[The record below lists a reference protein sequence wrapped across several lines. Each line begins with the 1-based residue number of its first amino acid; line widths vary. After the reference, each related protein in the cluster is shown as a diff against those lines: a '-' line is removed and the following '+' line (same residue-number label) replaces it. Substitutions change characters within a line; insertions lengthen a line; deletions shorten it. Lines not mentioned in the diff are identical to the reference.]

1 MKTWAFLQLAAL
13 AAVCVAQQ
21 DCSRGACYPQ
31 LGDLLIGREQHLSA
45 SSTCG
50 LLATE
55 IYCTPFGQMRMKC
68 CPCDSQNPAGPNAH
82 TIQNVLSSAGT
93 GRWWQSK
100 KDMNPVTVQ
109 VDLQQLFQ
117 VNNVM
122 LSFKGPRPDAL
133 VIERTKDFG
142 RTWQPALYMAA
153 NCASAFPRV
162 STATP
167 NNLGHTYCYTLPPTS
182 NNPYQD
188 QLINYIPLHQYSNI
202 NYPPE
207 YKIQEV
213 SGFTG
218 LRVNLTRLGEVV
230 RLPGRSP
237 SRYYALKEMRVTG
250 SCFCYGHANR
260 CLPDPTSNYLP
271 TVQVNGVCDCQ
282 HNTAGVNCERCAD
295 FYNDL
300 PWRAAQQ
307 DNPHTCKCCECN
319 NHSQKCHFDA
329 ELYELSGRS
338 SGGVCDGCLHNTAGP
353 HCERCAPNYYRNPN
367 SDIRQ
372 ANACLPCQCNS
383 AGSVSGGQCNP
394 ATGVCVCK
402 ANVEGPRCD
411 RCKPGY
417 YGLNPSNPLGC
428 SKCSCSASGSLS
440 SVCDAV
446 TGQCV
451 CRPNMQGVSCD
462 RCAAGFWNSPT
473 GCQPCNCDPNHSLS
487 STCDQET
494 GQCVCRSGFMGR
506 TCGGCPDNT
515 YGDPLT
521 GCRPCRCDSTG
532 SAPGGCDKRTGA
544 CICKPGVGGARCDS
558 CARGYC
564 SSFPQCPVCPSC
576 FFSLDLQLQN
586 LTLDLDRLAARLDT
600 QPGTGTGTGTG
611 TSGPGLPGDAEDRIR
626 NMEDTL
632 QQIKSFLNLPLPS
645 EPLLTRDLNTLRTL
659 QLTVTRLNNRL
670 YSADPTPDLQGEL
683 DKLQALLF
691 NIRFLFDTKRNAT
704 TSSGNDYTGSMRLIN
719 FARERSVA
727 AEKQANATG
736 NTINNSATIRGD
748 ALKDLDNIQPGNTDN
763 LQKLKDN
770 LATRPNL
777 TPTAVQVCGS
787 TRLTPCTPQE
797 CNGELCPPAGAPP
810 CGQSE
815 PCTGALPQANR
826 AVKNTDE
833 VKTKLQQLNKNITQ
847 AYEQIQETQNSADR
861 VRLSAEE
868 LANRIKV
875 TRDDLD
881 YDLKDIKDFIKKLKD
896 FLSDPSSDPAEVQR
910 VCEAVLGVKL
920 PEGAES
926 LRKKLQEMQDL
937 AATLPDST
945 RVLKEAEPK
954 LEQARR
960 LLQDAERTRNKSV
973 LLQNGADQLI
983 SDLNKSE
990 DDLEK
995 LQNNLEQSQDIVNKV
1010 KDDIQKVDQ
1019 SLAPVDQL
1027 LTDVGLLLQPMRPLL
1042 EELKGD
1048 VKKAREETG
1057 EAEKQAGGAELE
1069 AELAATELEELQEQL
1084 KKLKQ
1089 NANASTDANEAQQRL
1104 LDLHQDGIELIQE
1117 TRDMMQKIMDKERSL
1132 QEGKEELQRSSERLA
1147 GLDVYLQELINE
1159 IHSRA
1164 TKLNMCQF

>member
-1 MKTWAFLQLAAL
+1 MKTWTFLQLAAL
-13 AAVCVAQQ
+13 AAVCMAQQ

-31 LGDLLIGREQHLSA
+31 TGDLLIGREGRLSA

-50 LLATE
+50 ILATE

-93 GRWWQSK
+93 NRWWQSR
-100 KDMNPVTVQ
+100 KDVNPVTVQ

-117 VNNVM
+117 VHTIM

-142 RTWQPALYMAA
+142 RTWQPALYMAT
-153 NCASAFPRV
+153 NCGSSFPRV
-162 STATP
+162 TTATP
-167 NNLGHTYCYTLPPTS
+167 NTLDNTYCYTLPPTS

-188 QLINYIPLHQYSNI
+188 QPIYFHPLHQYSNV

-218 LRVNLTRLGEVV
+218 LRVNLTRLGEVP

-237 SRYYALKEMRVTG
+237 SRFYALKEMRVTG

-260 CLPDPTSNYLP
+260 CLPDANSNYLP
-271 TVQVNGVCDCQ
+271 TVQVNGQCECQ
-282 HNTAGVNCERCAD
+282 HNTAGVNCERCGD

-300 PWRAAQQ
+300 PWRPAQQ
-307 DNPHTCKCCECN
+307 DNPHTCKRCECN
-319 NHSQKCHFDA
+319 NHSQRCHFDA
-329 ELYELSGRS
+329 ELYELSGRR
-338 SGGVCDGCLHNTAGP
+338 SGGVCDRCLHNTAGP

-367 SDIRQ
+367 SDMQ
-372 ANACLPCQCNS
+372 QPDACLPCQCNS

-411 RCKPGY
+411 RCKAGY
-417 YGLNPSNPLGC
+417 YGLSTSNTLGC
-428 SKCSCSASGSLS
+428 SKCLCSEAGSLS
-440 SVCDAV
+440 SVCDPV
-446 TGQCV
+446 TGRCE
-451 CRPNMQGVSCD
+451 CRPDMRGDSCD
-462 RCAAGFWNSPT
+462 QCAAGFWISPT
-473 GCQPCNCDPNHSLS
+473 GCQPCNCDPNNSLS
-487 STCDQET
+487 FTCEQET
-494 GQCVCRSGFMGR
+494 GQCICRPGFMGR
-506 TCGGCPDNT
+506 TCSGCPENT

-521 GCRPCRCDSTG
+521 GCRPCQCDSMGTT
-532 SAPGGCDKRTGA
+532 PGGCDKRTGA
-544 CICKPGVGGARCDS
+544 CLCKSGVVGSRCDS

-564 SSFPQCPVCPSC
+564 ASFPQCPVCPSC
-576 FFSLDLQLQN
+576 FFSLDSQLQN

-600 QPGTGTGTGTG
+600 QTGTVF
-611 TSGPGLPGDAEDRIR
+611 PGDSVDRMR
-626 NMEDTL
+626 KMEDTL
-632 QQIKSFLNLPLPS
+632 QLIRSILSLPLRS
-645 EPLLTRDLNTLRTL
+645 EPLLTRDLGTLRTL
-659 QLTVTRLNNRL
+659 QLTVTRLNSRL

-691 NIRFLFDTKRNAT
+691 NIRFNFETKRNAT
-704 TSSGNDYTGSMRLIN
+704 SNSGNNYAGSLGLISI
-719 FARERSVA
+719 ARERSLE
-727 AEKQANATG
+727 AEKQANAAG
-736 NTINNSATIRGD
+736 KTINTSSTIRGD
-748 ALKDLDNIQPGNTDN
+748 ALKNLDRIQPGNTNN
-763 LQKLKDN
+763 LQTLGEN

-797 CNGELCPPAGAPP
+797 CKGELCPAAGAPP
-810 CGQSE
+810 CSQGEQ
-815 PCTGALPQANR
+815 CTGALPQAIR
-826 AVKNTDE
+826 ATQNTDE
-833 VKTKLQQLNKNITQ
+833 VKTKLLQLNNNITQ
-847 AYEQIQETQNSADR
+847 AYAQIQETQNSADR

-868 LANRIKV
+868 LTNRIKV

-920 PEGAES
+920 PEGADS

-945 RVLKEAEPK
+945 KVLKEAEPK
-954 LEQARR
+954 LELARR
-960 LLQDAERTRNKSV
+960 LLQDAEKARNESV
-973 LLQNGADQLI
+973 LLQNGADQLL

-990 DDLEK
+990 DDLANFEK
-995 LQNNLEQSQDIVNKV
+995 NLEQSQDIVNRV

-1019 SLAPVDQL
+1019 ALAPVDQL
-1027 LTDVGLLLQPMRPLL
+1027 LTDVGLLMRPMRPLL
-1042 EELKGD
+1042 EGLKDD
-1048 VKKAREETG
+1048 VKKAREQTA
-1057 EAEKQAGGAELE
+1057 EAEKQAGGAGLE
-1069 AELAATELEELQEQL
+1069 ADLAAKELAELQEQL
-1084 KKLKQ
+1084 KKLKK
-1089 NANASTDANEAQQRL
+1089 NANASTEANAAQERL
-1104 LDLHQDGIELIQE
+1104 QDLQKNGTMLVQE
-1117 TRDMMQKIMDKERSL
+1117 TIDMMQKITDKESSL
-1132 QEGKEELQRSSERLA
+1132 QDAKDELQRSSERLA
-1147 GLDVYLQELINE
+1147 GLDVQLQELIND
-1159 IHSRA
+1159 INNKA
-1164 TKLNMCQF
+1164 TKLSMCQD

>member
-1 MKTWAFLQLAAL
+1 M
-13 AAVCVAQQ
+13 
-21 DCSRGACYPQ
+21 
-31 LGDLLIGREQHLSA
+31 IGREQHLSA

-182 NNPYQD
+182 NNP
-188 QLINYIPLHQYSNI
+188 LPGPINYIPLHQYSNI

-307 DNPHTCKCCECN
+307 DNPHTCKRCECN

-372 ANACLPCQCNS
+372 ANASCQCNS

-611 TSGPGLPGDAEDRIR
+611 TTGPGLPGDAEDRIR

-645 EPLLTRDLNTLRTL
+645 EPLLTRDLNTLR
-659 QLTVTRLNNRL
+659 
-670 YSADPTPDLQGEL
+670 
-683 DKLQALLF
+683 
-691 NIRFLFDTKRNAT
+691 
-704 TSSGNDYTGSMRLIN
+704 SMRLIN

-847 AYEQIQETQNSADR
+847 AYEQETQNSADR

-960 LLQDAERTRNKSV
+960 LLQDAERTSKIILS
-973 LLQNGADQLI
+973 LSFSLSL
-983 SDLNKSE
+983 SLS
-990 DDLEK
+990 L
-995 LQNNLEQSQDIVNKV
+995 SQ
-1010 KDDIQKVDQ
+1010 VDQ

-1069 AELAATELEELQEQL
+1069 AELAATVHTHTHTHTHL
-1084 KKLKQ
+1084 
-1089 NANASTDANEAQQRL
+1089 STCTNTCMHR
-1104 LDLHQDGIELIQE
+1104 
-1117 TRDMMQKIMDKERSL
+1117 
-1132 QEGKEELQRSSERLA
+1132 
-1147 GLDVYLQELINE
+1147 
-1159 IHSRA
+1159 
-1164 TKLNMCQF
+1164 

>member
-1 MKTWAFLQLAAL
+1 
-13 AAVCVAQQ
+13 
-21 DCSRGACYPQ
+21 
-31 LGDLLIGREQHLSA
+31 
-45 SSTCG
+45 
-50 LLATE
+50 
-55 IYCTPFGQMRMKC
+55 
-68 CPCDSQNPAGPNAH
+68 
-82 TIQNVLSSAGT
+82 
-93 GRWWQSK
+93 
-100 KDMNPVTVQ
+100 
-109 VDLQQLFQ
+109 
-117 VNNVM
+117 
-122 LSFKGPRPDAL
+122 
-133 VIERTKDFG
+133 
-142 RTWQPALYMAA
+142 
-153 NCASAFPRV
+153 
-162 STATP
+162 
-167 NNLGHTYCYTLPPTS
+167 
-182 NNPYQD
+182 
-188 QLINYIPLHQYSNI
+188 
-202 NYPPE
+202 
-207 YKIQEV
+207 
-213 SGFTG
+213 
-218 LRVNLTRLGEVV
+218 
-230 RLPGRSP
+230 
-237 SRYYALKEMRVTG
+237 
-250 SCFCYGHANR
+250 
-260 CLPDPTSNYLP
+260 
-271 TVQVNGVCDCQ
+271 
-282 HNTAGVNCERCAD
+282 
-295 FYNDL
+295 
-300 PWRAAQQ
+300 
-307 DNPHTCKCCECN
+307 CKSCECN

-428 SKCSCSASGSLS
+428 STRKTKSIRLKTKRPSSLQKTNNILLSNFSADARCENRLLTGCKIASGKGYKPTCS
-440 SVCDAV
+440 SEEI
-446 TGQCV
+446 
-451 CRPNMQGVSCD
+451 NMFKLCSK
-462 RCAAGFWNSPT
+462 
-473 GCQPCNCDPNHSLS
+473 
-487 STCDQET
+487 ET

-521 GCRPCRCDSTG
+521 GCRHYEGTHKESCSRGTGVCCRHTEHHTFTYTQTYKHRKRAQSMALSENGGKRKHDLISAALLLKASSANQYLIQHDCLWRHTWNSGNSSSLSYASVNQSGTIYQSVYIVADLSCLKGRGFLRGHFNCALSTIGMPRAAVAPYATPSLPFESCVVFEYVCVICNTDESEDMSSSFRYRAPSIPSNSSPTEITQQTSALRTIRDNGERTEFSQKRKENFQTQAHITNFSAIQAEVG
-532 SAPGGCDKRTGA
+532 SAAKL
-544 CICKPGVGGARCDS
+544 
-558 CARGYC
+558 
-564 SSFPQCPVCPSC
+564 FP
-576 FFSLDLQLQN
+576 
-586 LTLDLDRLAARLDT
+586 
-600 QPGTGTGTGTG
+600 
-611 TSGPGLPGDAEDRIR
+611 
-626 NMEDTL
+626 
-632 QQIKSFLNLPLPS
+632 
-645 EPLLTRDLNTLRTL
+645 
-659 QLTVTRLNNRL
+659 
-670 YSADPTPDLQGEL
+670 
-683 DKLQALLF
+683 
-691 NIRFLFDTKRNAT
+691 
-704 TSSGNDYTGSMRLIN
+704 
-719 FARERSVA
+719 
-727 AEKQANATG
+727 
-736 NTINNSATIRGD
+736 
-748 ALKDLDNIQPGNTDN
+748 
-763 LQKLKDN
+763 
-770 LATRPNL
+770 
-777 TPTAVQVCGS
+777 AVFIMVCGS

-896 FLSDPSSDPAEVQR
+896 FLSADPSSDPAEVQR

-960 LLQDAERTRNKSV
+960 LLQDAERTRNASV

-1117 TRDMMQKIMDKERSL
+1117 TRDMMQKIMEKEPKSLKAARVSVVVQKTSQRVDKRREKDVEEDVSVSL
-1132 QEGKEELQRSSERLA
+1132 
-1147 GLDVYLQELINE
+1147 VYFVFC
-1159 IHSRA
+1159 
-1164 TKLNMCQF
+1164 K